1 MACRPAAGRWFFRRL
16 KAINS
21 RTGGGAA
28 WSLPLL
34 IGAEMDAKTRNLA
47 LLAGLSLFCT
57 GVAWL
62 SDYFVSGSIF
72 FALGVVAAVEIA
84 LDL

>member
-1 MACRPAAGRWFFRRL
+1 
-16 KAINS
+16 
-21 RTGGGAA
+21 
-28 WSLPLL
+28 
-34 IGAEMDAKTRNLA
+34 MDAKTRDLA